1 MCTLLTTWFF
11 DFSLSLP
18 SDFLLNFLF
27 LILNPDHHK
36 KPQGSFSS
44 SHAFP
49 SIMPL
54 FSHQFPCSNWSFRL
68 SLFFAIKALPSPQ
81 STTHSSLRKKTQQTK
96 TTPIPPVSL
105 LTHQNQHKSNSPLE
119 NMAILP
125 FQHSFQNIPIPHK
138 RNVWLQTRI
147 WSWKFPAK

>member
-44 SHAFP
+44 SHAFQV
-49 SIMPL
+49 L
-54 FSHQFPCSNWSFRL
+54 CRFSRISSLVQTEAG

-105 LTHQNQHKSNSPLE
+105 LTSKPAQIKQPSGEHGNPLHSN
-119 NMAILP
+119 ILFRIYP
-125 FQHSFQNIPIPHK
+125 FH
-138 RNVWLQTRI
+138 TREM
-147 WSWKFPAK
+147 SGSKPEFGVGNLAK